1 MKHNS
6 YFDEQ
11 VQSLSLTTA
20 EGNATV
26 GVINKGKFTFGTA
39 TQERMVITSGTL
51 KAKLPGAEWK
61 SFGENTEFI
70 VAPNSSFDV
79 EADSDVS
86 YICYYK

>member
-6 YFDEQ
+6 YFDGQ
-11 VQSLSLTTA
+11 VQSISVTTT

-26 GVINKGKFTFGTA
+26 GVISKGKFTFGTA
-39 TQERMVITSGTL
+39 SQERMVIISGTL

-61 SFGENTEFI
+61 SFGANTEFT
-70 VAPNSSFDV
+70 VPPNSSFDV
-79 EADSDVS
+79 EADSEVS

>member
-6 YFDEQ
+6 YFDGQ

-20 EGNATV
+20 DGSATV
-26 GVINKGKFTFGTA
+26 GVISKGAFTFGTSS
-39 TQERMVITSGTL
+39 QERMVITSGTL
-51 KAKLPGAEWK
+51 KAKLPGTEWK
-61 SFGENTEFI
+61 SFSKNTEFI
-70 VAPNSSFDV
+70 VPPNSSFDV